1 MPRVSEL
8 QPLDANN
15 GFVLQASI
23 ETMDGSN
30 PEMKE
35 KAVQQLTAMKEMLR
49 QAVTLSPGDRLA
61 LDTRVPMRNIRT

>member
-1 MPRVSEL
+1 MPRVSAL

-23 ETMDGSN
+23 EAMDGSN